1 MPNGFLMAQ
10 GIRPNILY
18 TLELGTA
25 VEDGVLTGHSKQ
37 LATTLETQDQN
48 FLNWY
53 LQLQGGG
60 KEALAYQVSHASLL
74 STSTPG

>member
-1 MPNGFLMAQ
+1 MPNSFLMSQ
-10 GIRPNILY
+10 GIGPNILY

-25 VEDGVLTGHSKQ
+25 VEDRVLTGHSRES
-37 LATTLETQDQN
+37 ATTLETQDQN

-60 KEALAYQVSHASLL
+60 KEVSA
-74 STSTPG
+74 

>member
-1 MPNGFLMAQ
+1 MPNGFLMSQ
-10 GIRPNILY
+10 GIGPNILY

-25 VEDGVLTGHSKQ
+25 VEDGVLTRHSKES
-37 LATTLETQDQN
+37 ATTLETQDQN

-60 KEALAYQVSHASLL
+60 KEASA
-74 STSTPG
+74 

>member
-1 MPNGFLMAQ
+1 MPNGFLMSQ
-10 GIRPNILY
+10 GIGPNILY

-25 VEDGVLTGHSKQ
+25 VEDGVLTGHSKES
-37 LATTLETQDQN
+37 ATTLETQDQN

-60 KEALAYQVSHASLL
+60 KEASA
-74 STSTPG
+74 